1 MKLKPQTAILAALAI
16 FISGIFLTSAA
27 GLWNTQSTKIPARL
41 DIQQY
46 SGAYD
51 PADIRGSYTFSEIS
65 SLYQIP
71 LSDLAAAF
79 GVGEQDASGFKC
91 KDLETIYADS
101 AYEIGT
107 GSVRMFTAFYL
118 GLPYEP
124 TEEDYLPEPAAE
136 ILSERGSMTQEQQ
149 DYLQTHTVSPG

>member
-16 FISGIFLTSAA
+16 FISGIFLTAAA
-27 GLWNTQSTKIPARL
+27 GLWNTQSSKTPARL

-46 SGAYD
+46 AGAYD
-51 PADIRGSYTFSEIS
+51 PADIRGSYSFSEIS

-79 GVGEQDASGFKC
+79 GVSEQDAPDFKC

-101 AYEIGT
+101 TYEIGT
-107 GSVRMFTAFYL
+107 GSVRLFTAFYL

-124 TEEDYLPEPAAE
+124 AEDDYLPEAAAG
-136 ILSERGSMTQEQQ
+136 ILTERGNLTPEQQ
-149 DYLQTHTVSPG
+149 DYLQTHAVPST